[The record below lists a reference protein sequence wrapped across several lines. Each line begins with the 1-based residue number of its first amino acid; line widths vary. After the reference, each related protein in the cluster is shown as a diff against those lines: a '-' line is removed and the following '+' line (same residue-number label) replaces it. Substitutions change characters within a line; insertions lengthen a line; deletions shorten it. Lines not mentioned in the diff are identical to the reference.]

1 MIVMEEHY
9 CQPEKT
15 ALNRDHHQK
24 PIIFQKKTDMFNNCH
39 GLKFQI
45 HKTFQKLI

>member
-1 MIVMEEHY
+1 MVVMTEHY

-24 PIIFQKKTDMFNNCH
+24 PIIFQKKIGMFNYCH
-39 GLKFQI
+39 GSKFQI
-45 HKTFQKLI
+45 LKTFQKLI